1 MKKSIAK
8 IALILLIVMTIATLG
23 SLGITIVQAMESGI
37 SMAVVKEIIDILVG
51 ELIVFLLYLG
61 LTRDNSKQ

>member
-8 IALILLIVMTIATLG
+8 IALILLIIMTIATLG
-23 SLGITIVQAMESGI
+23 SLGITIAQAIESGF
-37 SMAVVKEIIDILVG
+37 SMAMVKEMIDILVG

-61 LTRDNSKQ
+61 LKRDDCKQ